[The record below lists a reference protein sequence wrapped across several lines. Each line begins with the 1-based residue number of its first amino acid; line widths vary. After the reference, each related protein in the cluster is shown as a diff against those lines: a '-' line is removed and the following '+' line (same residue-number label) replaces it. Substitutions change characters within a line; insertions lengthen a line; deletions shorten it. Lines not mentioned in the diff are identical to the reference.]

1 MLVRY
6 KLVDA
11 TSKHHEHIVECGA
24 GNNLR
29 LAFVALADSQSTSD
43 EIRDDSSSDITST
56 AMMCQSRS
64 IVTRIISF
72 FRLLNARPSNDL
84 DDLEKQSGATSN
96 GSGGVEQFERALPM
110 HILSRCYHLSLV
122 MALVGFSLGI
132 LGILIFIWSSLPFGI
147 SAFATSCLG
156 SCFLSCAIAIITAS
170 RG

>member
-29 LAFVALADSQSTSD
+29 LAFVALADSQSTCD
-43 EIRDDSSSDITST
+43 KIRDDNSSDITST
-56 AMMCQSRS
+56 AMMCRSRS

-72 FRLLNARPSNDL
+72 FRPLNAKPSN
-84 DDLEKQSGATSN
+84 DLEKQSGVTCN
-96 GSGGVEQFERALPM
+96 GSGGVERFERALPM

-147 SAFATSCLG
+147 SAFATGCLG

-170 RG
+170 